1 MPTLIALMLAAAP
14 APGATAQ
21 AQATATILPAARVD
35 FVRFDAETTETAGR
49 WVYGRYRTPASND
62 GEAPGELRLIE
73 FE

>member
-14 APGATAQ
+14 APGATAH

-35 FVRFDAETTETAGR
+35 FVRFDAETTEMAGR
-49 WVYGRYRTPASND
+49 WDYGRYRQPASND
-62 GEAPGELRLIE
+62 DEAQREMRLIE